1 MGATVCKHDYTDPH
15 AHSRRSQRAARS
27 RPATSEPDSDSVDSS
42 AAAIGMKGRSRS
54 WSNGLD
60 HAKNGLQV
68 LTVATPSDI
77 RPHCS
82 LPSSPRSPLCEV
94 SPSTLLSK
102 RPLFARTSLSPIDVQ
117 LLKEPVFKQQER
129 TRDCQAACKE
139 PAKHV
144 RRCTPR
150 HARSDVIVQPR
161 MCGNAGS
168 HRQDVAAD
176 SRRSYRIRFRN
187 HLFSSMAITV
197 RYRQL
202 DDMRSSEATIDARA
216 IVSFELR
223 AHALSEI
230 VFRDGNNVSAIDFS
244 QLFPQATASRRPLLL
259 TVSIQEGKEQGSH
272 VLNVSYE
279 CDRADSMVA
288 TVPSQQPS
296 NR

>member
-1 MGATVCKHDYTDPH
+1 
-15 AHSRRSQRAARS
+15 
-27 RPATSEPDSDSVDSS
+27 
-42 AAAIGMKGRSRS
+42 
-54 WSNGLD
+54 
-60 HAKNGLQV
+60 
-68 LTVATPSDI
+68 
-77 RPHCS
+77 
-82 LPSSPRSPLCEV
+82 
-94 SPSTLLSK
+94 
-102 RPLFARTSLSPIDVQ
+102 
-117 LLKEPVFKQQER
+117 
-129 TRDCQAACKE
+129 
-139 PAKHV
+139 
-144 RRCTPR
+144 
-150 HARSDVIVQPR
+150 